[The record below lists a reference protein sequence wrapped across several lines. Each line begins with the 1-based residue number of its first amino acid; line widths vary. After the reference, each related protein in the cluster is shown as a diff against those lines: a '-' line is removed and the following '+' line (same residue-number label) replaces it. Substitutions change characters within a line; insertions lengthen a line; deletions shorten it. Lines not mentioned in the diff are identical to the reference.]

1 MLLISNFTKNK
12 TFPRVLV
19 MYFSGD
25 IQQHGLPVE
34 RALIQ
39 YGFGYILPLCLLW
52 SLKNNAPTSDMLPL
66 QDNQSA
72 NPVGQYPSL
81 FLCYQKLCR
90 QIVGFTT
97 KSTFSTLVCIG
108 WRKIIHQD
116 ANIPNGF
123 SMTLHSLDK
132 QYLKIIC
139 FSVNL
144 CPGIGIITM
153 VAVKIPHHLPW
164 KSFEESFNNKNCLK
178 QKNFNYLKSKY
189 FCKQSCKIKF
199 GKNLSFHD

>member
-1 MLLISNFTKNK
+1 MGLNISCLSVCCDHSKIMPQLLTCSHCRTTNQQIQSDST
-12 TFPRVLV
+12 LL
-19 MYFSGD
+19 YFF
-25 IQQHGLPVE
+25 
-34 RALIQ
+34 A
-39 YGFGYILPLCLLW
+39 
-52 SLKNNAPTSDMLPL
+52 T
-66 QDNQSA
+66 
-72 NPVGQYPSL
+72 
-81 FLCYQKLCR
+81 KLCR

-153 VAVKIPHHLPW
+153 VAVKIPHHLPR
-164 KSFEESFNNKNCLK
+164 KSFEESFNNKNCL
-178 QKNFNYLKSKY
+178 
-189 FCKQSCKIKF
+189 
-199 GKNLSFHD
+199 